1 MNNVSVLLML
11 PSEHSL
17 ASARRGHPVRT
28 VTFVADTIAPPVAAC
43 IATLAAAAALLAAPA
58 VASAQGPYRQ
68 EVVVT
73 AAATPVELGTV
84 TRTLTVITRGQIAR
98 LPVNSIADVL
108 RLTASVDVRARGE
121 RGVQTD
127 FAIRGANFGQML
139 VLVDGVRLNDAQSG
153 HHNGD
158 IPVPLDAVER
168 IEVLHGVGSS
178 IFGAD
183 AFGGTI
189 NVITR
194 KEVAPASGVVQVGGG
209 AAQGGAPASRGFGLV
224 SGSGQVGVARG
235 AVRQVLAAS
244 VDHSSGFMIE
254 RDFVTAGVSSR
265 TSIGDRTGVFGS
277 YLWKDFGANGF
288 YGNAPSH
295 EWTNQTLLAVDHRF
309 GTVEG
314 WQFGGTASYR
324 THGDHFLFDV
334 RRPGVSENRHRS
346 HASIGALRASR
357 GIGARGSVTT
367 GVEGGADWVRSSNL
381 GDHET
386 RRVSGFA
393 EVRYA
398 PSASTQLDGGLR
410 VDRYTEFGVAWSP
423 SVGVGWWPS
432 NAVRVRASAG
442 RAFRVPTFTERYYA
456 DPANWARPEVHAEH
470 AWAGETG
477 VDVFPSSGWMVTATM
492 FGRLDH
498 DVIDWLRP
506 ATTERWRTY
515 NIRDVDT
522 VGAEFSAKKTLADGS
537 FVQAGY
543 TVLDVEA
550 AAVTQLSKYVLD
562 YAPHSLAVA
571 ASVALPASVQVA
583 PRLEYKHRT
592 RSTGKSDYAV
602 FDLRLSR
609 RFGMHEVRL
618 DGTNL
623 GDATYQE
630 VLGVAMPGRALTLSL
645 AFRP

>member
-1 MNNVSVLLML
+1 MRTPTLLILML
-11 PSEHSL
+11 IG
-17 ASARRGHPVRT
+17 A
-28 VTFVADTIAPPVAAC
+28 VALVLTLPA
-43 IATLAAAAALLAAPA
+43 LAAAA
-58 VASAQGPYRQ
+58 QGPFRQ
-68 EVVVT
+68 DVVVT

-84 TRTLTVITRGQIAR
+84 TRTLTVITRDQMAR
-98 LPVNSIADVL
+98 LPVHSIADVL

-168 IEVLHGVGSS
+168 IEVLHGPGSS

-194 KEVAPASGVVQVGGG
+194 KEASPASGLVQAG
-209 AAQGGAPASRGFGLV
+209 SFGLV
-224 SGSGQVGVARG
+224 AGRGQVGLARG
-235 AVRQVLAAS
+235 ATREVLAAA
-244 VDHSSGFMIE
+244 VDRSSGFMVE
-254 RDFVTAGVSSR
+254 RDFVTAGVSSQ
-265 TSIGDRTGVFGS
+265 TSFGERTGVLAS

-295 EWTNQTLLAVDHRF
+295 EWTNQTLLAADHRL
-309 GTVEG
+309 GTAAG

-334 RRPGVSENRHRS
+334 RRPGVSENRHRT
-346 HASIGALRASR
+346 HAALGAIRASR
-357 GIGARGSVTT
+357 GIGDRGSVTT
-367 GVEGGADWVRSSNL
+367 GLEGGADWVRSSNL
-381 GDHET
+381 GDHDT

-393 EVRYA
+393 EWRYA
-398 PSASTQLDGGLR
+398 PGASTQLDAGLR
-410 VDRYTEFGVAWSP
+410 VDRYTEFGTAWSP
-423 SVGVGWWPS
+423 SLGAGWWPS
-432 NAVRVRASAG
+432 AAVRLRASAG
-442 RAFRVPTFTERYYA
+442 RAFRVPTFTERYYS
-456 DPANWARPEVHAEH
+456 DPANWARPEVHAET

-477 VDVFPSSGWMVTATM
+477 ADLFPASGWMVTATV

-506 ATTERWRTY
+506 TTAERWRTY

-522 VGAEFSAKKTLADGS
+522 VGAEITARKTLPDGS
-537 FVQAGY
+537 FLQAGY
-543 TVLDVEA
+543 TALDVQA

-562 YAPHSLAVA
+562 YAPHSVAVA
-571 ASVALPASVQVA
+571 ASIALPSAMQLA
-583 PRLEYKHRT
+583 PRLEYKRRT

-602 FDLRLSR
+602 LDLRVSR
-609 RFGMHEVRL
+609 RFGRYEVRIE
-618 DGTNL
+618 GTNL
-623 GDATYQE
+623 GNASYQE
-630 VLGVAMPGRALTLSL
+630 VLGVAMPGRAVSVSL
-645 AFRP
+645 AIRP